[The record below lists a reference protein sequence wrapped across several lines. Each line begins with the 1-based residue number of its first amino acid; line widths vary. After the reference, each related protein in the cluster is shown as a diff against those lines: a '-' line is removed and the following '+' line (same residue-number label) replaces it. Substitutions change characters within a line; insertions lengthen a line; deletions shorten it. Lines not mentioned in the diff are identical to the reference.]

1 MDSLLTAMGKV
12 GSSLNI
18 QTTIHTDG
26 LRIDSHGQSWKQSKD
41 SDYQYTQMDSI
52 LTAMGKVGS
61 SLKIQTTIHT
71 DGLHIDSHG
80 QSWKQSKDSD
90 YHTHRW
96 TPY

>member
-1 MDSLLTAMGKV
+1 MDSVLTAMGKV
-12 GSSLNI
+12 GSSLRI

-26 LRIDSHGQSWKQSKD
+26 LHIDSHGQTWKQSKD
-41 SDYQYTQMDSI
+41 SDYHQMDSI

-61 SLKIQTTIHT
+61 SLRIQTTIHT
-71 DGLHIDSHG
+71 DRLHIDSHW

>member
-1 MDSLLTAMGKV
+1 
-12 GSSLNI
+12 
-18 QTTIHTDG
+18 
-26 LRIDSHGQSWKQSKD
+26 
-41 SDYQYTQMDSI
+41 MDSI

-61 SLKIQTTIHT
+61 SLRIQTTIHT

-80 QSWKQSKDSD
+80 QTWKQSKDSD